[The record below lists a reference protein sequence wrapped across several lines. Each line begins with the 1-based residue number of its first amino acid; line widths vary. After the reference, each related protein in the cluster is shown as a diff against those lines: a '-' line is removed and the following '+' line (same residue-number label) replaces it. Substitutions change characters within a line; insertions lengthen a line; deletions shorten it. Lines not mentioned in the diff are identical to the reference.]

1 MNQGWSQVPPYRDC
15 FCWTEVIW
23 QVPRPRT
30 ADVSSTETDSSSC
43 RVGGWC
49 EIQNCRWG
57 TGWLSEPE
65 PPETQTDNCCP
76 ESEEFVTCW
85 RHGTGSG
92 CWSPDT
98 GGGSWSVP
106 GGKSLTNPRRYT
118 SAVCHRASDDR
129 RRWRALWPEPWSCA
143 STPCRLFVGGWSRDC
158 HWLWSNLSWTRRSFV
173 IHYSLKFS
181 QQVSECPEF
190 QSRHLLATIHG
201 KILKIFKSTKIFW
214 FKYGS
219 LPLDV
224 EGEGGDI
231 SMSMDSPLHR
241 DKFDLGVKS
250 LVSTISD
257 SGSDTWSCGRRGVR
271 MPSMAGTDTG
281 P

>member
-201 KILKIFKSTKIFW
+201 KILKIWKLW
-214 FKYGS
+214 KY
-219 LPLDV
+219 
-224 EGEGGDI
+224 
-231 SMSMDSPLHR
+231 
-241 DKFDLGVKS
+241 FN
-250 LVSTISD
+250 
-257 SGSDTWSCGRRGVR
+257 
-271 MPSMAGTDTG
+271 
-281 P
+281 